1 MNKNSVCIDINKS
14 SMNASFISLWP
25 LWHCSPEDIHPYHA
39 IRFWFHYWFF
49 SSAPQLIFSS
59 FTSENHRPSSS
70 FSSQHSHQPAWNI
83 LYKHNLHSYTTTTK
97 HFLSSCPEHQIID
110 INKSSFLFFFLPKIC
125 SWILGVWT
133 PLVPQI
139 PWNGSSWPHVTILW
153 GFVSEFRFSLNYF

>member
-1 MNKNSVCIDINKS
+1 MNKNSICIDINKS
-14 SMNASFISLWP
+14 SMNSFIRLWP
-25 LWHCSPEDIHPYHA
+25 IWHCSPEDIHTYHA
-39 IRFWFHYWFF
+39 IHFWFHYCFF
-49 SSAPQLIFSS
+49 SSAPHLIFSS
-59 FTSENHRPSSS
+59 FTSENHRPSSP

-83 LYKHNLHSYTTTTK
+83 YCTNTIFIVTQPQLNTSSPPAQSIKLLTLINLPFIY
-97 HFLSSCPEHQIID
+97 
-110 INKSSFLFFFLPKIC
+110 FLPKIC